1 MASSSSSSSVH
12 RVHSE
17 HGRSWFI
24 KLPISCN
31 THIHAHAIHTQH
43 TQHTHTTYATHTAHT
58 HTQNTQHTQH
68 RHTQSNNTHTTHTSH
83 KHNTHTEYQMETEP
97 NLSNK
102 IVYTLQS
109 IDCEGFSAQEE
120 LDFVENHDFSRPVSV
135 FHQNLGDQSSV
146 YLPIRCSSLKYMLC

>member
-1 MASSSSSSSVH
+1 MDSSSSSVH

-83 KHNTHTEYQMETEP
+83 KHNTHTHTQNIRWKQSLIYLIRLCTPCRALTAKDFQRRKNWILWRTTIFHVLCP
-97 NLSNK
+97 CSIRTSVIRALS
-102 IVYTLQS
+102 IFLYVVAL
-109 IDCEGFSAQEE
+109 
-120 LDFVENHDFSRPVSV
+120 
-135 FHQNLGDQSSV
+135 
-146 YLPIRCSSLKYMLC
+146 